1 MYWMRHIAVVCF
13 FALCLIGI
21 DTEPTSVASTVGRAV
36 ERTTSN
42 EAAFVMHRYSD
53 MALTERVEGNAPTVR
68 LLQRIPA
75 GKSSSRTFTGRTG
88 DHATGRTPIFNPY
101 GGRYRLPAVT
111 TNCSPTELSRLC
123 RLII

>member
-1 MYWMRHIAVVCF
+1 MEVQLSQAVTHAERH
-13 FALCLIGI
+13 
-21 DTEPTSVASTVGRAV
+21 
-36 ERTTSN
+36 

-68 LLQRIPA
+68 LLQRIPS

-88 DHATGRTPIFNPY
+88 DHATERTPIFNPY
-101 GGRYRLPAVT
+101 GGHYRLPAVT
-111 TNCSPTELSRLC
+111 TNSPSTELSRLC